1 MRIRISELAWRNL
14 VHDKVRLLVTVT
26 GVVFAVV
33 LIVVE
38 LGLFLGFTTTT
49 SSLIDRSKADL
60 WITGARV
67 PYIESGVPFSE
78 RKLSTVL
85 ATPGIAHATK
95 YISRFSQWQR
105 HDGRQ
110 ENVMVVGF
118 DPGQT
123 LGGPWN
129 LVEGR
134 VEDLKQPDNVFI
146 DEIYKTKLGVSH
158 VGEIFEIRGHRARI
172 AGFTRGI
179 RSFTT
184 SPYVFT
190 SFKSAQDFTTTAEDQ
205 TVYIL
210 ATLARGERVDAVRAR
225 LLARVKDVDV
235 LTMREFSGKTQFY
248 WMFTTGAGVAVLLAA
263 LLGLVV
269 GVVVVAQ
276 TIYATTMDHLREYG
290 TLKAMGATNG
300 YLYRVIVQQAVISAL
315 VGYSLAMVVSSF
327 IVSGSVKGGAA
338 ILLPLPMAVGMLG
351 VTIAMCT
358 GAAIVSINKVTRLDP
373 AMVFKG

>member
-14 VHDKVRLLVTVT
+14 VHDRVRLLVTVT

-49 SSLIDRSKADL
+49 SSLIDRSSADL

-95 YISRFSQWQR
+95 YIARFSQWQR

-110 ENVMVVGF
+110 ENVMVVGV
-118 DPGQT
+118 DPGQP
-123 LGGPWN
+123 LGAPWN
-129 LVEGR
+129 LVEGS
-134 VEDLKQPDNVFI
+134 VEELKQPDNVFV

-158 VGEIFEIRGHRARI
+158 VGEIFEIRGRRARI

-184 SPYVFT
+184 SPYVFA

-210 ATLARGERVDAVRAR
+210 ATLAPGARLEAVRER
-225 LLARVKDVDV
+225 LRTRVRDVDV
-235 LTMREFSGKTQFY
+235 LPRANSARRRSS
-248 WMFTTGAGVAVLLAA
+248 TGCSPPAPASPCCWP
-263 LLGLVV
+263 
-269 GVVVVAQ
+269 
-276 TIYATTMDHLREYG
+276 RS
-290 TLKAMGATNG
+290 
-300 YLYRVIVQQAVISAL
+300 SA
-315 VGYSLAMVVSSF
+315 SSSASWSWRRRSTRRRW
-327 IVSGSVKGGAA
+327 ITCGS
-338 ILLPLPMAVGMLG
+338 
-351 VTIAMCT
+351 TE
-358 GAAIVSINKVTRLDP
+358 R
-373 AMVFKG
+373 